1 MSTCLM
7 ATGRKLSCKD
17 VVGGIKNIWLA
28 DYGTLGTL
36 TITNGTLT
44 AITGAGTNF
53 YKYEVKGGNNLEQ
66 TITSSDENGTTFYAQ
81 TVTAVLTKIDVLT
94 NVELQKAI
102 SQRPHIFV
110 EDNNG
115 NFFAVGLTRGCNIN
129 GTVSTGTALGDMNG
143 YTLTITAEEP
153 ILAPF
158 VTSTVVT
165 SRSSATQIAP

>member
-1 MSTCLM
+1 M

>member
-1 MSTCLM
+1 M
-7 ATGRKLSCKD
+7 ATGRKLPCKD
-17 VVGGIKNIWLA
+17 VVGGIKNIWFA

-81 TVTAVLTKIDVLT
+81 TLTAVLTKIDVLT
-94 NVELQKAI
+94 QVELQKMV
-102 SQRPHIFV
+102 SQRPHVFV

-115 NFFAVGLTRGCNIN
+115 NYFAVGLTRGCNVN

-143 YTLTITAEEP
+143 TTLTVTAEEP

-165 SRSSATQIAP
+165 SRSSATQITP

>member
-1 MSTCLM
+1 
-7 ATGRKLSCKD
+7 
-17 VVGGIKNIWLA
+17 VVGGIKNIWMA

-81 TVTAVLTKIDVLT
+81 TVTAVLTKMDVLT

>member
-81 TVTAVLTKIDVLT
+81 TVTAVLTKMDVLT

-129 GTVSTGTALGDMNG
+129 GTVTTGTALGDMNG

>member
-1 MSTCLM
+1 M

-17 VVGGIKNIWLA
+17 VVGGIKNIWMA

-102 SQRPHIFV
+102 SQRPHVFV

>member
-7 ATGRKLSCKD
+7 ATGRKLPCKD
-17 VVGGIKNIWLA
+17 VVGGIKTVWFA

-36 TITNGTLT
+36 TITAGTLT
-44 AITGAGTNF
+44 AVTGTGTNW
-53 YKYEVKGGNNLEQ
+53 YKYDVKGGNNLEQ
-66 TITSSDENGTTFYAQ
+66 TITSSDENGTTFYGQ
-81 TVTAVLTKIDVLT
+81 TLTAVLTKMDVTT
-94 NVELQKAI
+94 NVELQKMI
-102 SQRPHIFV
+102 SQRPHCFL

-115 NFFAVGLTRGCNIN
+115 NYFAVGLTRGCNIN

-158 VTSTVVT
+158 VTGSVIT
-165 SRSSATQIAP
+165 SHTSPTQITP

>member
-1 MSTCLM
+1 M
-7 ATGRKLSCKD
+7 ATGRKLPCKD
-17 VVGGIKNIWLA
+17 VVGGIKNIWFA

-81 TVTAVLTKIDVLT
+81 TLTAVLTKIDVLT
-94 NVELQKAI
+94 QVELQKAV

-115 NFFAVGLTRGCNIN
+115 NYFAVGLTRGCNVN

-143 YTLTITAEEP
+143 TTLTVTAEEP

-165 SRSSATQIAP
+165 SRSSATQITP

>member
-1 MSTCLM
+1 M
-7 ATGRKLSCKD
+7 ATGRKLPCKD
-17 VVGGIKNIWLA
+17 VVGGIKNIWMA

-36 TITNGTLT
+36 TITAGTLT

-81 TVTAVLTKIDVLT
+81 TLTAVLTKIDVLT

-115 NFFAVGLTRGCNIN
+115 NYFAVGLTRGCNIN
-129 GTVSTGTALGDMNG
+129 GTSTTGTALGDMNG

-158 VTSTVVT
+158 VTSTIVT
-165 SRSSATQIAP
+165 TRSSATQIAP

>member
-17 VVGGIKNIWLA
+17 VVGGIKNIWMA

-81 TVTAVLTKIDVLT
+81 TVTAVLTKMDVLT

-129 GTVSTGTALGDMNG
+129 GTVTTGTALGDMNG

>member
-7 ATGRKLSCKD
+7 ATGRKLPCKD
-17 VVGGIKNIWLA
+17 VVGGIKNIWFA

-81 TVTAVLTKIDVLT
+81 TLTAVLTKIDVLT
-94 NVELQKAI
+94 QVELQKMV
-102 SQRPHIFV
+102 SQRPHVFV

-115 NFFAVGLTRGCNIN
+115 NYFAVGLTRGCNVN

-143 YTLTITAEEP
+143 TTLTVTAEEP

-165 SRSSATQIAP
+165 SRSSATQITP

>member
-1 MSTCLM
+1 M

-17 VVGGIKNIWLA
+17 VVGGIKNIWMA

-81 TVTAVLTKIDVLT
+81 TVTAVLTKMDVLT

>member
-7 ATGRKLSCKD
+7 ATGRKLPCKD
-17 VVGGIKNIWLA
+17 VVGGIKNIWFA

-36 TITNGTLT
+36 TITAGTLT

-81 TVTAVLTKIDVLT
+81 TLTAVLTKIDVAT
-94 NVELQKAI
+94 QVELQKMV
-102 SQRPHIFV
+102 SQRPHVFV

-115 NFFAVGLTRGCNIN
+115 NFFAVGLTRGCNVN
-129 GTVSTGTALGDMNG
+129 GTVSTGTNLGDMNG
-143 YTLTITAEEP
+143 TTLTITAEEP

-158 VTSTVVT
+158 VTSTVVI

>member
-1 MSTCLM
+1 
-7 ATGRKLSCKD
+7 
-17 VVGGIKNIWLA
+17 VVGGIKNIWMA

-81 TVTAVLTKIDVLT
+81 TVTAVLTKMDVLT

-129 GTVSTGTALGDMNG
+129 GTVTTGTALGDMNG

>member
-1 MSTCLM
+1 M
-7 ATGRKLSCKD
+7 
-17 VVGGIKNIWLA
+17 
-28 DYGTLGTL
+28 
-36 TITNGTLT
+36 
-44 AITGAGTNF
+44 
-53 YKYEVKGGNNLEQ
+53 
-66 TITSSDENGTTFYAQ
+66 
-81 TVTAVLTKIDVLT
+81 DVLT